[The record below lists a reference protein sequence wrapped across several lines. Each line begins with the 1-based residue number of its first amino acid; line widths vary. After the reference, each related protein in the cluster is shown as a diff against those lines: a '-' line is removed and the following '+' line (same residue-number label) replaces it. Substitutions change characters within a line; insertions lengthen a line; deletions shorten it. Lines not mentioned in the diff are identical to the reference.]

1 MKIAP
6 LFSIVVTTHRRPQ
19 ILARALNSLLTQTFT
34 DFEIVLVTDE
44 GSVETKEIAARYL
57 RDQDIFLVLPRTKGP
72 AETRN
77 AGVHH
82 AKGRYVLFLDDD
94 DSFQSDYL
102 QNVADNN
109 RFKNDAINYVN
120 YTQLHELRSS
130 EGTQILSST
139 EINTGVNEIATLLV
153 CNFIPNNAI
162 VVSSS
167 IAKCHHFDAN
177 LNSHEDWDY
186 LVSLVLQYE
195 FNYLDI
201 AGPVVHINEGQSR
214 NNDAKANGSLVLDFL
229 SIYRKWPID
238 DLGVQTKRKEV
249 LKTMGVDL
257 PKELL

>member
-6 LFSIVVTTHRRPQ
+6 LFSIVVTTHRRPE
-19 ILARALNSLLTQTFT
+19 ILVRALNSLLTQTLT

-44 GSVETKEIAARYL
+44 GSAETKEVATRYL
-57 RDQDIFLVLPRTKGP
+57 REHDIFLVLPHTKGP

-82 AKGRYVLFLDDD
+82 AKGRYILFLDDD
-94 DSFQSDYL
+94 DTFQHDYL
-102 QNVADNN
+102 QNIADSN
-109 RFKNDAINYVN
+109 RFMSDAINYVS
-120 YTQLHELRSS
+120 YTQLRELRSP

-139 EINTGVNEIATLLV
+139 DIDTSATEIATLLV
-153 CNFIPNNAI
+153 SNFIPNNAI
-162 VVSSS
+162 VLSSS
-167 IAKCHHFDAN
+167 IAKRHHFDAN

-195 FNYLDI
+195 FNFLGI

-214 NNDAKANGSLVLDFL
+214 NNDAKSNGSLALDFL

-238 DLGVQTKRKEV
+238 SPEVKAKRKDM
-249 LKTMGVDL
+249 LRTLGFDL
-257 PKELL
+257 PQELL